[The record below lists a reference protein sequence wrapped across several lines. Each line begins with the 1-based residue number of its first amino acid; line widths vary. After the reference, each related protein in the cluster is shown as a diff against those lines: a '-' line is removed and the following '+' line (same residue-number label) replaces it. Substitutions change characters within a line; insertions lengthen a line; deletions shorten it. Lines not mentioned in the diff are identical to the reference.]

1 MIRTTEI
8 REALA
13 ALLEKTG
20 IAYITGEDLQQ
31 ERDYEAAMDS
41 AGEDRRILQVMVEPQ
56 GFATLDAGNLS
67 EKSVLVDIAYL
78 CGMDTSRRDIQNVL
92 DDIDSIIRPFIKVR
106 DRCFTIQSASSNI
119 TDNVGHYVFN
129 ISFVDGD
136 PVEVPE
142 PVADALV
149 FRFEEV

>member
-20 IAYITGEDLQQ
+20 IAYITGEDLHQ
-31 ERDYEAAMDS
+31 ERSYADAMDS

-56 GFATLDAGNLS
+56 GSATLDAGHLS

-92 DDIDSIIRPFIKVR
+92 DDIDSIIRPYIKVK

-119 TDNVGHYVFN
+119 TDNVGHYVFSIN
-129 ISFVDGD
+129 FVDGD
-136 PVEVPE
+136 PVRVPE
-142 PVADALV
+142 PLADELV
-149 FRFEEV
+149 FNF

>member
-31 ERDYEAAMDS
+31 ERSYADAMDG

-56 GFATLDAGNLS
+56 GSATLDAGYLS

-92 DDIDSIIRPFIKVR
+92 DDIDSIIRPYIKVKG
-106 DRCFTIQSASSNI
+106 RCFTIQSASSNI
-119 TDNVGHYVFN
+119 TDNVGHYVFS
-129 ISFVDGD
+129 ISFIDGD

-142 PVADALV
+142 PLADELV
-149 FRFEEV
+149 FNF

>member
-13 ALLEKTG
+13 ALLAKTG
-20 IAYITGEDLQQ
+20 IEYITGEDLQQ
-31 ERDYEAAMDS
+31 ERHYQEAIDN

-56 GFATLDAGNLS
+56 GSTTLDAGHLS

-92 DDIDSIIRPFIKVR
+92 DDIDSIIRPYIKVR

-119 TDNVGHYVFN
+119 TDNVGHYVFS
-129 ISFVDGD
+129 ISFIDGD
-136 PVEVPE
+136 PVETPE
-142 PVADALV
+142 PLADELV
-149 FRFEEV
+149 FDFEEV

>member
-1 MIRTTEI
+1 MIRITEI

-31 ERDYEAAMDS
+31 ERSYKDAMDN
-41 AGEDRRILQVMVEPQ
+41 AGEDRRILQVMVELQ
-56 GFATLDAGNLS
+56 GSSTLDAGNLT
-67 EKSVLVDIAYL
+67 EKTVLVDIAYL
-78 CGMDTSRRDIQNVL
+78 CGMDTARRDIQDVL
-92 DDIDSIIRPFIKVR
+92 DDIDGIIRPYIKVR
-106 DRCFTIQSASSNI
+106 DRCFTIRSASSNI
-119 TDNVGHYVFN
+119 TDNVGHYVFS

-142 PVADALV
+142 PVADELV
-149 FRFEEV
+149 FRFKEV